1 MSTSQ
6 FVERACVIGL
16 RKCARG
22 VWKLLNVR
30 ANSKDQLVEQHA
42 IGLVT
47 VDAISGA
54 FSGSPAGQLGQASDN
69 VC

>member
-16 RKCARG
+16 HKCARG

-54 FSGSPAGQLGQASDN
+54 ISDSPAGPPQ
-69 VC
+69 